1 MLFFGVQLQIYSE
14 SFLEQRRVIEKLVQF
29 LINKLLLDYRL
40 VDFDLQTTVEYSF
53 GVLFLRRI

>member
-14 SFLEQRRVIEKLVQF
+14 SFLEQRRVVEKLVQF

>member
-40 VDFDLQTTVEYSF
+40 VDFHLQTTVEYSF